1 MKTLNLFKKIGVLL
15 ISSFLIPVLIVNGQ
29 ESEKTK
35 ASNRLSVG
43 LSGTQNYDVFRTS
56 VPNGK
61 GFDFG
66 DFASMRGSMS
76 GLDFGFG
83 GDLTYF
89 FSSIFSGD
97 LFFGMGSITTGSDVD
112 MLFSK
117 TDFTQYGLGF
127 NASIK
132 PKKKESYKWVPYLRM
147 SMSQTTFDNTVSFV
161 KDGNAIN
168 SASPTT
174 NDKCITLGAGLGL
187 RYHINDKFHLFA
199 QSEFVSSNTDIF
211 DGNPSG
217 NGTDGFFRSALGL
230 RFNLMNKSA
239 QIDRKSGNG
248 GDEFSGGTASLKR
261 NSPSTKNLVNSIIT
275 ETKEVSINP
284 IFNTVY
290 NAQLQD
296 EVFASIKR
304 ILHNNPGSK
313 LNVSDFIN
321 GSSVRTSKRDEK
333 VKKVVAE
340 LLKNGVDERQITYQ
354 TIETVSKVE
363 GINLSVY

>member
-1 MKTLNLFKKIGVLL
+1 MNTLKLFKNISALL
-15 ISSFLIPVLIVNGQ
+15 ISSLLIPVLIANGQ

-61 GFDFG
+61 GYDFG

-76 GLDFGFG
+76 SLDFGFS

-89 FSSIFSGD
+89 FTPIFSGD

-112 MLFSK
+112 MLYSK
-117 TDFTQYGLGF
+117 TDFSQYGLGF

-132 PKKKESYKWVPYLRM
+132 SKKKDAYKWVPYLRM
-147 SMSQTTFDNTVSFV
+147 SMSQTAFDNTVSFV
-161 KDGNAIN
+161 KDGKAIN
-168 SASPTT
+168 SSSPVTSA
-174 NDKCITLGAGLGL
+174 KCVTLGAGLGL

-199 QSEFVSSNTDIF
+199 QSEFVSSNTDVF

-230 RFNLMNKSA
+230 RFNLMSKSP

-248 GDEFSGGTASLKR
+248 GDEPSAGSASLNR
-261 NSPSTKNLVNSIIT
+261 NSPFSNILENTTIPK
-275 ETKEVSINP
+275 TKEVSIKP

-290 NAQLQD
+290 NAQSHD

-304 ILHNNPGSK
+304 ILHNNPGSR
-313 LNVSDFIN
+313 LNVSDSYN
-321 GSSVRTSKRDEK
+321 GSSVSTSKRN
-333 VKKVVAE
+333 KKVRKIVAE
-340 LLKNGVDERQITYQ
+340 LLKYGVDERQITYQ
-354 TIETVSKVE
+354 SVEGISKAE
-363 GINLSVY
+363 GINLFVY